1 MFTIYNFNRRK
12 CNASKVLF
20 NKEKKWKKILF
31 LSEINHNMEIPYI
44 SIGDINMQLK
54 QRTKMLHLFFYLGV

>member
-1 MFTIYNFNRRK
+1 MHPKFCLI
-12 CNASKVLF
+12 
-20 NKEKKWKKILF
+20 KKKNEKKILF

>member
-20 NKEKKWKKILF
+20 NKEKNEKNF
-31 LSEINHNMEIPYI
+31 IP
-44 SIGDINMQLK
+44 
-54 QRTKMLHLFFYLGV
+54 V